1 MSFEYLAVVEA
12 AGGGEVADVDDC
24 TTRLPAA
31 KQFDVLLL
39 LFILLLVLV
48 VLVLRQ
54 FVFVEIIIGGAIIV
68 LLDDVRLL
76 VVGVLE
82 FVAPFWTVSNWLL
95 EVVAVSIVWLL
106 VLLVVLLLLV
116 ACDADV

>member
-12 AGGGEVADVDDC
+12 AGGGEVADDDDC

-39 LFILLLVLV
+39 FIFVLLLVLV
-48 VLVLRQ
+48 LVVVVLRQ
-54 FVFVEIIIGGAIIV
+54 FVFVEIKIGGAIIV

-76 VVGVLE
+76 VVEVIV
-82 FVAPFWTVSNWLL
+82 FVAPF
-95 EVVAVSIVWLL
+95 
-106 VLLVVLLLLV
+106 
-116 ACDADV
+116 